1 MSSEGNGLK
10 SQHVK
15 LVGSQDHK
23 ITYIFLMYALR
34 FLSYRQECLEIIVLA
49 GFWWWALFPR
59 DVPQISSFPPV
70 RKYEWGHINCNPSY
84 FLNLLLPLASPPPAP
99 HPSALAFSNA
109 SQPSAWVS
117 SSLVSWGL
125 PAPLLPF
132 SPWEHCSVS
141 LHSESCKAFKMSKWK
156 CMEPHWALC
165 RNGEDACL
173 SPVLSCTSSSSK
185 TVLVGGQAWPLRGL
199 SASAWN
205 VLGRHQLLCTSF
217 TLLGLPLP
225 SHRQSSVCFITH
237 TWAPQNPLYWDSPRN
252 YTSWGAADRQEQ
264 ERKLRSFCSFRPS
277 FSIYQALATCQIL
290 CWGSGGTEVKN
301 LAFFDKPLNWV
312 RLPKMM
318 ALRDEG
324 REEWSQTSL
333 SCFAGLSEGIA
344 DSW

>member
-1 MSSEGNGLK
+1 M
-10 SQHVK
+10 
-15 LVGSQDHK
+15 
-23 ITYIFLMYALR
+23 
-34 FLSYRQECLEIIVLA
+34 FLSLLL
-49 GFWWWALFPR
+49 G
-59 DVPQISSFPPV
+59 SPPV
-70 RKYEWGHINCNPSY
+70 LSVGG
-84 FLNLLLPLASPPPAP
+84 FL
-99 HPSALAFSNA
+99 H
-109 SQPSAWVS
+109 
-117 SSLVSWGL
+117 
-125 PAPLLPF
+125 
-132 SPWEHCSVS
+132 HCSRS
-141 LHSESCKAFKMSKWK
+141 LIESTVPSLCTQKAAKHSR
-156 CMEPHWALC
+156 C
-165 RNGEDACL
+165 RNGNAWNLTGPCVEMGRM
-173 SPVLSCTSSSSK
+173 PVSLLFWAVLHPLLKQCP
-185 TVLVGGQAWPLRGL
+185 TVVGGQAWPLRGL

-205 VLGRHQLLCTSF
+205 ALGRHQLLCTSF
-217 TLLGLPLP
+217 TLMGLPLP

-301 LAFFDKPLNWV
+301 LAVFDKPLNWV

-333 SCFAGLSEGIA
+333 SRFAGLSEGIA